1 MSQMLVSNIDRP
13 VLEEPS
19 YVLSPATSVRSLV
32 SLLCSLPDANPAKD
46 LVSRT
51 VRRVEQIRAMS
62 SAANRF
68 FEQP

>member
-1 MSQMLVSNIDRP
+1 MTRMLLSNIEPP

-19 YVLSPATSVRSLV
+19 FLLAPATSVRSLV

-51 VRRVEQIRAMS
+51 VRRAEQERVMS
-62 SAANRF
+62 SAASRF
-68 FEQP
+68 SEQR